1 MKKLLFALT
10 LVVSVTAACFAEKI
24 SDIQQTGSWVYLY
37 NESGKR
43 YKTMSA
49 SSVGEILGWSSS
61 FFVSQKGGW
70 IYLHDSDGKR
80 YKTMSASSVGDVIGV
95 AGNTFTSRKGGWI
108 YTYDASGKRINTRS
122 AH

>member
-24 SDIQQTGSWVYLY
+24 SDIQQTDSWVYLY
-37 NESGKR
+37 NENGKR

-70 IYLHDSDGKR
+70 IYLHDSDGKC
-80 YKTMSASSVGDVIGV
+80 YKTMSASTVGDVIGV